1 LPEFVNASENST
13 KATSSNNLTVN
24 SAAHHHHSHIQNNHQ
39 TLSTSSISS
48 GTGGHHLNYYYLN
61 AHGKQAIKRIL
72 CVYEYH
78 NPHVTYNPGLI
89 SITSL
94 LLHYMQEHE
103 VFSALCFM
111 SSTKEHLIDSKASW
125 DTACLVFTRL
135 LKVYCVSF
143 SFKQLDLFSAYSS

>member
-1 LPEFVNASENST
+1 MNESQL
-13 KATSSNNLTVN
+13 KAASSNNLTVN
-24 SAAHHHHSHIQNNHQ
+24 PPAHLNIQNNHQ
-39 TLSTSSISS
+39 TLSTSSLSTS
-48 GTGGHHLNYYYLN
+48 ASAAGGSHLNYYYLN
-61 AHGKQAIKRIL
+61 AKGKQAIKRIL

-78 NPHVTYNPGLI
+78 YPQVTYNPGLI
-89 SITSL
+89 SISSL

-135 LKVYCVSF
+135 LKVYCVSNPVF
-143 SFKQLDLFSAYSS
+143 FCLTHYSFVSLN